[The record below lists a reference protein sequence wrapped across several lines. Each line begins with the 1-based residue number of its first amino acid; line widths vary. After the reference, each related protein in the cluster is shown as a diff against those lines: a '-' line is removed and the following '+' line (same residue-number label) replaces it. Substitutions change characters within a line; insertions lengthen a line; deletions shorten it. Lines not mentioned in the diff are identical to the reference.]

1 MKSYIYSKI
10 VSDLGGCGVE
20 LIRNKIL
27 NYEYDGWDGLK
38 EMEKERKEKK
48 KRDQR
53 IGNEKTETARE

>member
-1 MKSYIYSKI
+1 MM
-10 VSDLGGCGVE
+10 DGM
-20 LIRNKIL
+20 
-27 NYEYDGWDGLK
+27 GWDGLR